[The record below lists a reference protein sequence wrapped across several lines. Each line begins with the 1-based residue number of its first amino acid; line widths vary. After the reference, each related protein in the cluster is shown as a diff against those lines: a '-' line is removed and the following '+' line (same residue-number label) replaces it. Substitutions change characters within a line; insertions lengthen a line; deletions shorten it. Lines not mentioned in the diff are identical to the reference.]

1 MRRALPSSANIKR
14 GEYMSNH
21 KHKKNIENEKEYDF
35 NNISD
40 MINNMDKNQIQNVL
54 SKLNIDQNA
63 LNNVDLGSMG
73 NDRGLLL
80 LTTIKPYLSRDK
92 KKMLETIE
100 KLYTASKMVGKNI

>member
-1 MRRALPSSANIKR
+1 MSS
-14 GEYMSNH
+14 H
-21 KHKKNIENEKEYDF
+21 KHSNKNDNEKSFDL

-40 MINNMDKNQIQNVL
+40 MINNMDKNQIQDVL

-63 LNNVDLGSMG
+63 FNNVNLSNMD

-100 KLYTASKMVGKNI
+100 KLYTASKMMGKNI

>member
-21 KHKKNIENEKEYDF
+21 KHKKNVENEKYDF

-40 MINNMDKNQIQNVL
+40 MINNMDKNQIQDVL
-54 SKLNIDQNA
+54 SKLNIDENV
-63 LNNVDLGSMG
+63 LNNTNLSSIGD
-73 NDRGLLL
+73 DRGLLL

-92 KKMLETIE
+92 KKMLEKIE
-100 KLYTASKMVGKNI
+100 KIYTASKMVGKNI